1 MTAEHNHKDGAGQ
14 LFIVATPIGNLG
26 DITVR
31 ALDTLKYVDLIAA
44 EDTRHSRR
52 LLQHYGITTPTF
64 AYHEHN
70 EEAASRSIL
79 SKLSQGLNIALITD
93 AGTPLISDPGYRL
106 LSLMNREGMAT
117 IPIPGPCSII
127 AALSASGMPTDR
139 FLFHGFLPRSG
150 RSRVEILKEIGQA
163 RITQIIM
170 ESPKRLL
177 NTLNCLRPCCP
188 SPRMICVAREITK
201 LHEEFA
207 HGDIDQLI
215 SRFSASKPLGEIII
229 LIGPAIRGE
238 RYIDDAAI
246 LARLNSEPVPELT
259 PSARAREVAKELG
272 VPRQRVYRLMIDHD

>member
-127 AALSASGMPTDR
+127 AALSA
-139 FLFHGFLPRSG
+139 SG